1 MKWLLIVFVCT
12 GFVIFAC
19 HDATPKD
26 TTAKVIE
33 LFNGQAQ
40 TLLDEAQQFSSLIQ
54 SNSPKSELQLQFFKL
69 RAAYKKVEWLAEYY
83 FPYTAKKIN
92 GPALPEVEADEK
104 AIVINPEG
112 FQVIEEDLFTE
123 EDGYNSQELFGKA
136 KVLQSNINRLK
147 YLASIQETT
156 DSHIIDALRLEMFR
170 IITLGITGFDSPVA
184 ARSLPEAA
192 VSLQS
197 VRDNLSLFHSQL
209 SERGI
214 QLEKENNNLL
224 GQAVQSLESAS
235 KFDSFDRSALITKY
249 LNPSCEKILLLQQD
263 LRIPVF
269 TEPRP
274 LRAGAK
280 TLFAEDVFNAD
291 YYAPGIASY
300 SNPEKV
306 KLGEK
311 LFYDGI
317 LSGDGKRSCATCH
330 QPAKA
335 FTDGLATSFA
345 LNGKSSL
352 IRNSPTLLN
361 AALQPAL
368 FYDMRVNYL
377 EDQAKDVISNKDE
390 MHGSLSDAIAYINR
404 NETYRLLFKK
414 VYNDE
419 EISETQLK
427 NSIAA
432 YIRSLVAMNSRFDE
446 FMRGKPGALN
456 QTEIDGFNL
465 FTGKAKC
472 ATCHFI
478 PLFNGSNPPLFD
490 KTDAEVI
497 GVPGNADSLHP
508 VLDTD
513 AGKFNL
519 YRVELHRNAFK
530 TPTLRN
536 ITLTA
541 PYMHKGVYK
550 TLEEVIEFYNRG
562 GGVGS
567 GLKIENQTL
576 PPDKLNLSEYEKKSL
591 VAFMNSLTDTCVTRP
606 GKSPEAD

>member
-1 MKWLLIVFVCT
+1 
-12 GFVIFAC
+12 
-19 HDATPKD
+19 
-26 TTAKVIE
+26 
-33 LFNGQAQ
+33 
-40 TLLDEAQQFSSLIQ
+40 
-54 SNSPKSELQLQFFKL
+54 
-69 RAAYKKVEWLAEYY
+69 
-83 FPYTAKKIN
+83 
-92 GPALPEVEADEK
+92 
-104 AIVINPEG
+104 
-112 FQVIEEDLFTE
+112 
-123 EDGYNSQELFGKA
+123 
-136 KVLQSNINRLK
+136 
-147 YLASIQETT
+147 
-156 DSHIIDALRLEMFR
+156 
-170 IITLGITGFDSPVA
+170 
-184 ARSLPEAA
+184 
-192 VSLQS
+192 
-197 VRDNLSLFHSQL
+197 
-209 SERGI
+209 
-214 QLEKENNNLL
+214 
-224 GQAVQSLESAS
+224 
-235 KFDSFDRSALITKY
+235 
-249 LNPSCEKILLLQQD
+249 
-263 LRIPVF
+263 
-269 TEPRP
+269 
-274 LRAGAK
+274 
-280 TLFAEDVFNAD
+280 
-291 YYAPGIASY
+291 
-300 SNPEKV
+300 
-306 KLGEK
+306 
-311 LFYDGI
+311 
-317 LSGDGKRSCATCH
+317 
-330 QPAKA
+330 
-335 FTDGLATSFA
+335 
-345 LNGKSSL
+345 
-352 IRNSPTLLN
+352 
-361 AALQPAL
+361 
-368 FYDMRVNYL
+368 MRVNYL

-541 PYMHKGVYK
+541 PYMHNGVYK

-606 GKSPEAD
+606 GKSPAAD